1 MRILAIALLAGLL
14 GACSAGNLT
23 AIHKKSIITSDGFGN
38 DGNDPVG
45 IFVDAEQRAILSAV
59 RPTVTTTTFDYR
71 SGAARTSYVE
81 ERTGNRVVC
90 AEPAP
95 DALSAIAAQSGV
107 SVSQLNDAVSVEG
120 ALSEVA
126 ANIGVRTQ
134 TIQTLR
140 DGFYRV
146 CEAYMNGLSDEQY
159 AIMLRRF
166 QTNMIALLAIE
177 QLTGAVRGGDALVG
191 ASAGGLDAVN
201 GAGSEGYGRRGGGN
215 AAQTGG
221 VTGSW
226 PAFREQ
232 NTGVAVAQ
240 AVENISLA
248 LINQDYG
255 VQLCLEYLR
264 AGIKDTPLKEN
275 CLNVV
280 GAYARGL
287 EAQITNSTTA
297 QTARIQ
303 AESRMTEARA
313 QILEAAAEAIAMGT
327 MDQSQLE
334 GVTTI
339 IEQTGP
345 AGGASGIYTFDGG
358 NTAIRQRA
366 PPPVMAP
373 MVTYQDSS
381 SDHDGDE
388 EDY

>member
-1 MRILAIALLAGLL
+1 M
-14 GACSAGNLT
+14 T
-23 AIHKKSIITSDGFGN
+23 AIHKKAVITSDGFGG
-38 DGNDPVG
+38 DEGQPVG
-45 IFVDAEQRAILSAV
+45 IFVDAEQRAVLSAV
-59 RPTVTTTTFDYR
+59 RPSVTTTTFDYR

-107 SVSQLNDAVSVEG
+107 SVSQLNDAVSAEG

-191 ASAGGLDAVN
+191 AAAGDLDVVD
-201 GAGSEGYGRRGGGN
+201 GAGPQGYGRRGVGTP
-215 AAQTGG
+215 AETGG
-221 VTGSW
+221 VVGSW
-226 PAFREQ
+226 PPFREQ
-232 NTGVAVAQ
+232 NAGVAVAQ

-275 CLNVV
+275 CLDVV

-287 EAQITNSTTA
+287 EAQISNETQA

-303 AESRMTEARA
+303 AEARMTEARA
-313 QILEAAAEAIAMGT
+313 QILEAAAEAIRTGSINEIQLQGVAT
-327 MDQSQLE
+327 LIEETASDVSAPEPANPIAPYRDLE
-334 GVTTI
+334 GG
-339 IEQTGP
+339 E
-345 AGGASGIYTFDGG
+345 Y
-358 NTAIRQRA
+358 
-366 PPPVMAP
+366 
-373 MVTYQDSS
+373 
-381 SDHDGDE
+381 
-388 EDY
+388 